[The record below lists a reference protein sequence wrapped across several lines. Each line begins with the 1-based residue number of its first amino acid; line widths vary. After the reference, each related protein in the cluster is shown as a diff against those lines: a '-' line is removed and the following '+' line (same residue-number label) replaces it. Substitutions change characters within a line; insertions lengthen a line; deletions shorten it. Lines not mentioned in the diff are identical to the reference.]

1 MTMSGSQSNSPQ
13 PDKRSAGE
21 FSNDLD
27 WMAFCYIAD
36 ELSGEELAQFEARL
50 ASDQAARDAVEQAMR
65 ISTAIYECKLPT
77 SEPAVRTVQAA
88 AHSADSSRS
97 ASSSR
102 TVAQWIVGLAAA
114 LLVGVGLAAWMANS
128 NQSKSGDIA
137 MTQDEE
143 LAIAWADTLQEVEL
157 SVVVDEFQDEFQ
169 FASLEGSGDE
179 DDWMFVAFTQMELDT
194 GEDLTQ

>member
-1 MTMSGSQSNSPQ
+1 M
-13 PDKRSAGE
+13 
-21 FSNDLD
+21 
-27 WMAFCYIAD
+27 
-36 ELSGEELAQFEARL
+36 
-50 ASDQAARDAVEQAMR
+50 
-65 ISTAIYECKLPT
+65 
-77 SEPAVRTVQAA
+77 
-88 AHSADSSRS
+88 
-97 ASSSR
+97 
-102 TVAQWIVGLAAA
+102 GLAAA

-169 FASLEGSGDE
+169 FANLEGSGDE

>member
-13 PDKRSAGE
+13 PDKPSDGE

-65 ISTAIYECKLPT
+65 ISTAVYECKLPT
-77 SEPAVRTVQAA
+77 TEPAVQTV
-88 AHSADSSRS
+88 SATAPSAVSSRS
-97 ASSSR
+97 VS
-102 TVAQWIVGLAAA
+102 QWIVALAAA
-114 LLVGVGLAAWMANS
+114 LLIGVGLTAWIANS
-128 NQSKSGDIA
+128 NPSKSGEVA

-143 LAIAWADTLQEVEL
+143 LAIAWADTIQEVEL

-169 FASLEGSGDE
+169 FASSEGSDE
-179 DDWMFVAFTQMELDT
+179 DDWMFVAFTQLELDAE
-194 GEDLTQ
+194 EDLTQ